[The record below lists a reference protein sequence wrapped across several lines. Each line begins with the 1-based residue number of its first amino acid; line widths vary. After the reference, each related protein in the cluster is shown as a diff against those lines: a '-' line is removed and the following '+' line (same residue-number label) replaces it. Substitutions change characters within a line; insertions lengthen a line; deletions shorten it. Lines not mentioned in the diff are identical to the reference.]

1 MLGTQVLQ
9 TMYNI
14 TSSMTTEL
22 QPNNPYFIS
31 ITVALDNRLQQ
42 TAAPTVGQS
51 LFKCSCSK
59 DGAIM

>member
-22 QPNNPYFIS
+22 QPNNSYFIS
-31 ITVALDNRLQQ
+31 ITVALDNRLQH

-51 LFKCSCSK
+51 LFKCSK
-59 DGAIM
+59 DRATM